1 VKTSDNCEEWSKVFR
16 KLLEWLGLVEPKDEE
31 WQEPKGELVIRP
43 MTYADLDDVVRLEK
57 ICFGWGA
64 WSRGAFASE
73 LKRGPKSYFVVAR
86 INSVLVGF
94 AGWRQEGEEAH
105 VANIAVHPKMRG
117 RKIGELLLR
126 TILEEAVRRGLNESM
141 LEVRKSNLV
150 AQNLYRKYGY
160 KVVTI
165 RRGYYQFP
173 IEDAVIMKLED
184 IRSALQSVPP
194 PKVKAKIL
202 SSVSE

>member
-1 VKTSDNCEEWSKVFR
+1 MIR
-16 KLLEWLGLVEPKDEE
+16 KLLEWLGFVTPKDEE

-43 MTYADLDDVVRLEK
+43 MTYSDLDDVVRLEK
-57 ICFGWGA
+57 MCFGLGA

-73 LKRGPKSYFVVAR
+73 LKRGQKSYFVVAR
-86 INSVLVGF
+86 INGVLVGF
-94 AGWRQEGEEAH
+94 AGWRQEGDEAH

-126 TILEEAVRRGLNESM
+126 TILEEAVRRGLNTSL
-141 LEVRKSNLV
+141 LEVRKSNII

-165 RRGYYQFP
+165 RRAYYQFP
-173 IEDAVIMKLED
+173 LEDAVIMKLED
-184 IRSALQSVPP
+184 IRAALASVPP
-194 PKVKAKIL
+194 PPTTAKIV
-202 SSVSE
+202 SSGH

>member
-1 VKTSDNCEEWSKVFR
+1 VIR
-16 KLLEWLGLVEPKDEE
+16 KLLEWLGFVTPKDEE

-43 MTYADLDDVVRLEK
+43 MTYSDLDDVVRLEK
-57 ICFGWGA
+57 MCFGLGA

-73 LKRGPKSYFVVAR
+73 LKRGQKSYFVVAR
-86 INSVLVGF
+86 INGVLVGF
-94 AGWRQEGEEAH
+94 AGWRQEGDEAH

-126 TILEEAVRRGLNESM
+126 TILEEAVRRGLNTSL
-141 LEVRKSNLV
+141 LEVRKSNLI

-165 RRGYYQFP
+165 RRAYYQFP
-173 IEDAVIMKLED
+173 LEDAVIMKLED
-184 IRSALQSVPP
+184 IRAALASVPP
-194 PKVKAKIL
+194 PPTTAKIV
-202 SSVSE
+202 SSGH

>member
-1 VKTSDNCEEWSKVFR
+1 MLRKVF
-16 KLLEWLGLVEPKDEE
+16 EWLGFIAPKDEE

-43 MTYADLDDVVRLEK
+43 MTYSDLDEVTKLEK
-57 ICFGWGA
+57 MCFGWGA

-73 LKRGPKSYFVVAR
+73 LKRGQKSCFMVAR
-86 INSVLVGF
+86 VGGVLVGF

-126 TILEEAVRRGLNESM
+126 TILEEAVRRGLNTSL
-141 LEVRKSNLV
+141 LEVRKSNLI

-160 KVVTI
+160 KVLTI

-173 IEDAVIMKLED
+173 IEDAVVMKLED
-184 IRSALQSVPP
+184 IKAALASVPP
-194 PKVKAKIL
+194 PQLKAKI
-202 SSVSE
+202 VTPIGD

>member
-1 VKTSDNCEEWSKVFR
+1 MIR
-16 KLLEWLGLVEPKDEE
+16 KLLEWLGFVTPKDEE

-43 MTYADLDDVVRLEK
+43 MTYSDLDDVVRLEK
-57 ICFGWGA
+57 MCFGLGA

-73 LKRGPKSYFVVAR
+73 LKRGQKSYFVVAR
-86 INSVLVGF
+86 INGVLVGF
-94 AGWRQEGEEAH
+94 AGWRQEGDEAH

-126 TILEEAVRRGLNESM
+126 TILEEAVRRGLNTSL
-141 LEVRKSNLV
+141 LEVRKSNLI

-165 RRGYYQFP
+165 RRAYYQFP
-173 IEDAVIMKLED
+173 LEDAVIMKLED
-184 IRSALQSVPP
+184 IRAALMSVPP
-194 PKVKAKIL
+194 PPTNAKIV
-202 SSVSE
+202 SSGH

>member
-1 VKTSDNCEEWSKVFR
+1 VIR
-16 KLLEWLGLVEPKDEE
+16 KLLEWLGFVTPKDEE

-43 MTYADLDDVVRLEK
+43 MTYSDLDDVVRLEK
-57 ICFGWGA
+57 MCFGLGA

-73 LKRGPKSYFVVAR
+73 LKRGQKSYFVVAR
-86 INSVLVGF
+86 INGVLVGF
-94 AGWRQEGEEAH
+94 AGWRQEGDEAH

-126 TILEEAVRRGLNESM
+126 TILEEAVRRGLNTSL

-165 RRGYYQFP
+165 RRAYYQFP
-173 IEDAVIMKLED
+173 LEDAVIMKLED
-184 IRSALQSVPP
+184 IRAALASVPP
-194 PKVKAKIL
+194 PPTTAKIV
-202 SSVSE
+202 SSGH

>member
-1 VKTSDNCEEWSKVFR
+1 MVRKV
-16 KLLEWLGLVEPKDEE
+16 LEWLGFVAPRDEE

-43 MTYADLDDVVRLEK
+43 MTYSDLDEVVRLEK
-57 ICFGWGA
+57 MCFGFGA
-64 WSRGAFASE
+64 WSRGAFAQE

-86 INSVLVGF
+86 VGEVLVGF
-94 AGWRQEGEEAH
+94 AGWRQEDEEAH

-126 TILEEAVRRGLNESM
+126 VILEKAVERGLNSSL
-141 LEVRKSNLV
+141 LEVRKSNIV

-160 KVVTI
+160 KVLTI

-173 IEDAVIMKLED
+173 LEDAVVMKLDD
-184 IRSALQSVPP
+184 IKAALESVPP
-194 PKVKAKIL
+194 PPIKARI
-202 SSVSE
+202 VTTPEG

>member
-1 VKTSDNCEEWSKVFR
+1 MIR
-16 KLLEWLGLVEPKDEE
+16 KLLEWLGFVTPKDEE

-43 MTYADLDDVVRLEK
+43 MTYSDLDDVVRLEK
-57 ICFGWGA
+57 MCFGLGA

-73 LKRGPKSYFVVAR
+73 LKRGQKSYFVVAR
-86 INSVLVGF
+86 INGVLVGF
-94 AGWRQEGEEAH
+94 AGWRQEGDEAH

-126 TILEEAVRRGLNESM
+126 TILEEAVRRGLNTSL
-141 LEVRKSNLV
+141 LEVRKSNLI

-165 RRGYYQFP
+165 RRAYYQFP
-173 IEDAVIMKLED
+173 LEDAVIMKLED
-184 IRSALQSVPP
+184 IRAALTSVPP
-194 PKVKAKIL
+194 PPTNAKIV
-202 SSVSE
+202 SSGH

>member
-1 VKTSDNCEEWSKVFR
+1 VIR
-16 KLLEWLGLVEPKDEE
+16 KLLEWLGFATPKDEE

-43 MTYADLDDVVRLEK
+43 MTYSDLDDVVRLEK
-57 ICFGWGA
+57 MCFGLGA

-73 LKRGPKSYFVVAR
+73 LKRGQKSYFVVAR
-86 INSVLVGF
+86 INGVLVGF
-94 AGWRQEGEEAH
+94 AGWRQEGDEAH

-126 TILEEAVRRGLNESM
+126 TILEEAVRRGLNTSL
-141 LEVRKSNLV
+141 LEVRKSNII

-165 RRGYYQFP
+165 RRAYYQFP
-173 IEDAVIMKLED
+173 LEDAVIMKLED
-184 IRSALQSVPP
+184 IRAALASVPP
-194 PKVKAKIL
+194 PPTTAKIV
-202 SSVSE
+202 SSGH

>member
-1 VKTSDNCEEWSKVFR
+1 MLRKVF
-16 KLLEWLGLVEPKDEE
+16 EWLGFIAPKDEE

-43 MTYADLDDVVRLEK
+43 MTYSDLDEVTKLEK
-57 ICFGWGA
+57 MCFGWGA

-73 LKRGPKSYFVVAR
+73 LKRGQKSCFMVAR
-86 INSVLVGF
+86 VGGVLVGF
-94 AGWRQEGEEAH
+94 AGWRQESEEAH

-126 TILEEAVRRGLNESM
+126 TILEEAVRRGLNTSL
-141 LEVRKSNLV
+141 LEVRKSNLI

-160 KVVTI
+160 KVLTI

-173 IEDAVIMKLED
+173 IEDAVVMKLED
-184 IRSALQSVPP
+184 IKAALASVPP
-194 PKVKAKIL
+194 PQLKAKI
-202 SSVSE
+202 VTPIGD

>member
-1 VKTSDNCEEWSKVFR
+1 VIR
-16 KLLEWLGLVEPKDEE
+16 KLLEWLGFATPKDEE

-43 MTYADLDDVVRLEK
+43 MTYSDLDDVVRLEK
-57 ICFGWGA
+57 MCFGLGA

-73 LKRGPKSYFVVAR
+73 LKRGQKSYFVVAR
-86 INSVLVGF
+86 INGVLVGF
-94 AGWRQEGEEAH
+94 AGWRQEGDEAH

-126 TILEEAVRRGLNESM
+126 TILEEAVRRGLNTSL

-165 RRGYYQFP
+165 RRAYYQFP
-173 IEDAVIMKLED
+173 LEDAVIMKLED
-184 IRSALQSVPP
+184 IRAALASVPP
-194 PKVKAKIL
+194 PPTTAKIV
-202 SSVSE
+202 SSGH

>member
-1 VKTSDNCEEWSKVFR
+1 MIR
-16 KLLEWLGLVEPKDEE
+16 KLLEWLGFATPKDEE

-43 MTYADLDDVVRLEK
+43 MTYSDLDDVVRLEK
-57 ICFGWGA
+57 MCFGLGA

-73 LKRGPKSYFVVAR
+73 LKRGQKSYFVVAR
-86 INSVLVGF
+86 INGVLVGF
-94 AGWRQEGEEAH
+94 AGWRQEGDEAH

-126 TILEEAVRRGLNESM
+126 TILEEAVRRGLNTSL
-141 LEVRKSNLV
+141 LEVRKSNII

-165 RRGYYQFP
+165 RRAYYQFP
-173 IEDAVIMKLED
+173 LEDAVIMKLED
-184 IRSALQSVPP
+184 IRAALASVPP
-194 PKVKAKIL
+194 PPTTAKIV
-202 SSVSE
+202 SSGH

>member
-1 VKTSDNCEEWSKVFR
+1 MIR
-16 KLLEWLGLVEPKDEE
+16 KLLEWLGFATPKDEE

-43 MTYADLDDVVRLEK
+43 MTYSDLDDVVRLEK
-57 ICFGWGA
+57 MCFGLGA

-73 LKRGPKSYFVVAR
+73 LKRGQKSYFVVAR
-86 INSVLVGF
+86 INGVLVGF
-94 AGWRQEGEEAH
+94 AGWRQEGDEAH

-126 TILEEAVRRGLNESM
+126 TILEEAVRRGLNTSL
-141 LEVRKSNLV
+141 LEVRKSNLI

-165 RRGYYQFP
+165 RRAYYQFP
-173 IEDAVIMKLED
+173 LEDAVIMKLED
-184 IRSALQSVPP
+184 IRAALASVPP
-194 PKVKAKIL
+194 PPTTAKIV
-202 SSVSE
+202 SSGH

>member
-1 VKTSDNCEEWSKVFR
+1 VVRKV
-16 KLLEWLGLVEPKDEE
+16 LEWLGFVAPRDEE

-43 MTYADLDDVVRLEK
+43 MTYSDLDEVVRLEK
-57 ICFGWGA
+57 MCFGFGA
-64 WSRGAFASE
+64 WSRGAFAQE

-86 INSVLVGF
+86 VGEVLVGF
-94 AGWRQEGEEAH
+94 AGWRQEDEEAH

-126 TILEEAVRRGLNESM
+126 VILEKAVERGLNSSL
-141 LEVRKSNLV
+141 LEVRKSNIV

-160 KVVTI
+160 KVLTI

-173 IEDAVIMKLED
+173 LEDAVVMKLDD
-184 IRSALQSVPP
+184 IKAALESVPP
-194 PKVKAKIL
+194 PPIKARI
-202 SSVSE
+202 VTTPEG

>member
-1 VKTSDNCEEWSKVFR
+1 MVRKV
-16 KLLEWLGLVEPKDEE
+16 LEWLGFVAPKDEE

-43 MTYADLDDVVRLEK
+43 MTYSDLDEVVRLEK
-57 ICFGWGA
+57 MCFGFGA
-64 WSRGAFASE
+64 WSRGAFAQE

-86 INSVLVGF
+86 VGEVLVGF
-94 AGWRQEGEEAH
+94 AGWRQEDEEAH

-126 TILEEAVRRGLNESM
+126 VILEKAVERGLNSSL
-141 LEVRKSNLV
+141 LEVRKSNIV

-160 KVVTI
+160 KVLTI

-173 IEDAVIMKLED
+173 LEDAVVMKLDD
-184 IRSALQSVPP
+184 IKAALESVPP
-194 PKVKAKIL
+194 PPIKARI
-202 SSVSE
+202 VTTPEG

>member
-1 VKTSDNCEEWSKVFR
+1 MVRKV
-16 KLLEWLGLVEPKDEE
+16 LEWLGFVAPRDEE

-43 MTYADLDDVVRLEK
+43 MTYSDLDEVVRLEK
-57 ICFGWGA
+57 MCFGFGA
-64 WSRGAFASE
+64 WSRGAFAQE

-86 INSVLVGF
+86 VGEVLVGF
-94 AGWRQEGEEAH
+94 AGWRQEDEEAH

-126 TILEEAVRRGLNESM
+126 VILEKAVERGLNSSL
-141 LEVRKSNLV
+141 LEVRKSNIV

-160 KVVTI
+160 KVLTI

-173 IEDAVIMKLED
+173 LEDAVVMKLDD
-184 IRSALQSVPP
+184 IKAALESVPP
-194 PKVKAKIL
+194 PPVKARI
-202 SSVSE
+202 VTTPEG

>member
-1 VKTSDNCEEWSKVFR
+1 MIR
-16 KLLEWLGLVEPKDEE
+16 KLLEWLGFVTPKDEE

-43 MTYADLDDVVRLEK
+43 MTYSDLDDVVRLEK
-57 ICFGWGA
+57 MCFGLGA

-73 LKRGPKSYFVVAR
+73 LKRGQKSYFVVAR
-86 INSVLVGF
+86 INGVLVGF
-94 AGWRQEGEEAH
+94 AGWRQEGDEAH

-126 TILEEAVRRGLNESM
+126 TILEEAVRRGLNTSL
-141 LEVRKSNLV
+141 LEVRKSNLI

-165 RRGYYQFP
+165 RRAYYQFP
-173 IEDAVIMKLED
+173 LEDAVIMKLED
-184 IRSALQSVPP
+184 IRAALASVPP
-194 PKVKAKIL
+194 PPTNAKIV
-202 SSVSE
+202 SSGH

>member
-1 VKTSDNCEEWSKVFR
+1 MIR
-16 KLLEWLGLVEPKDEE
+16 KLLEWLGFATPKDEE

-43 MTYADLDDVVRLEK
+43 MTYSDLDDVVRLEK
-57 ICFGWGA
+57 MCFGLGA

-73 LKRGPKSYFVVAR
+73 LKRGQKSYFVVAR
-86 INSVLVGF
+86 INEVLVGF
-94 AGWRQEGEEAH
+94 AGWRQEGDEAH

-126 TILEEAVRRGLNESM
+126 TILEEAVRRGLNTSL

-165 RRGYYQFP
+165 RRAYYQFP
-173 IEDAVIMKLED
+173 LEDAVIMKLED
-184 IRSALQSVPP
+184 IRAALMSVPP
-194 PKVKAKIL
+194 PPTNAKIV
-202 SSVSE
+202 SSGH

>member
-1 VKTSDNCEEWSKVFR
+1 MIR
-16 KLLEWLGLVEPKDEE
+16 KLLEWLGFVTPKDEE

-43 MTYADLDDVVRLEK
+43 MTYSDLDDVVRLEK
-57 ICFGWGA
+57 MCFGLGA

-73 LKRGPKSYFVVAR
+73 LKRGQKSYFVVAR
-86 INSVLVGF
+86 INGVLVGF
-94 AGWRQEGEEAH
+94 AGWRQEGDEAH

-126 TILEEAVRRGLNESM
+126 TILEEAVRRGLNTSL
-141 LEVRKSNLV
+141 LEVRKSNII

-165 RRGYYQFP
+165 RRAYYQFP
-173 IEDAVIMKLED
+173 LEDAVIMKLED
-184 IRSALQSVPP
+184 IRAALMSVPP
-194 PKVKAKIL
+194 PPTNAKIV
-202 SSVSE
+202 SSGH

>member
-1 VKTSDNCEEWSKVFR
+1 MIR
-16 KLLEWLGLVEPKDEE
+16 KLLEWLGFVTPKDEE

-43 MTYADLDDVVRLEK
+43 MTYSDLDDVVRLEK
-57 ICFGWGA
+57 MCFGLGA

-73 LKRGPKSYFVVAR
+73 LKRGQKSYFVVAR
-86 INSVLVGF
+86 INGVLVGF
-94 AGWRQEGEEAH
+94 AGWRQEGDEAH

-126 TILEEAVRRGLNESM
+126 TILEEAVRRGLNTSL
-141 LEVRKSNLV
+141 LEVRKSNLI

-165 RRGYYQFP
+165 RRAYYQFP
-173 IEDAVIMKLED
+173 LEDAVIMKLED
-184 IRSALQSVPP
+184 IRAALASVPP
-194 PKVKAKIL
+194 PPTTAKIV
-202 SSVSE
+202 SSGH